1 MISTELE
8 RLKELHLA
16 EQLGRL
22 HRLWRT
28 VADVELIPLGL
39 THPRWTALWK
49 LLRLGDNV
57 SQKVLADALEI
68 ELPSLMRTLG
78 QLEEHGYVK
87 RRCCDTDKRA
97 RIVSLTPQGTDILKQ
112 IETRIMQIRAELL
125 NGISPQELNEFERCI
140 RIRLLYVCRCCHAND
155 ATSYGNTDGHQGN
168 TTSQWKN
175 SLY

>member
-112 IETRIMQIRAELL
+112 IEARIMQIRAELL
-125 NGISPQELNEFERCI
+125 NGISHQELNEFERVI
-140 RIRLLYVCRCCHAND
+140 SLISANAMAKLKQSD
-155 ATSYGNTDGHQGN
+155 DPFSE
-168 TTSQWKN
+168 K
-175 SLY
+175 

>member
-97 RIVSLTPQGTDILKQ
+97 RIVSLTPQGTDIQKQ
-112 IETRIMQIRAELL
+112 IEARIMQIRAELL
-125 NGISPQELNEFERCI
+125 NGISHQELNEFERVI
-140 RIRLLYVCRCCHAND
+140 SLISANAMAKLNQSD
-155 ATSYGNTDGHQGN
+155 DPFSE
-168 TTSQWKN
+168 K
-175 SLY
+175 

>member
-1 MISTELE
+1 MSTELE

-97 RIVSLTPQGTDILKQ
+97 RIVSLTPQGTDIQKQ
-112 IETRIMQIRAELL
+112 IEARIMQIRAELL
-125 NGISPQELNEFERCI
+125 NGISHQELNEFERVI
-140 RIRLLYVCRCCHAND
+140 SLISANAMAKLNQSD
-155 ATSYGNTDGHQGN
+155 DPFSE
-168 TTSQWKN
+168 K
-175 SLY
+175 

>member
-125 NGISPQELNEFERCI
+125 NGISHQELNEFERVI
-140 RIRLLYVCRCCHAND
+140 SLISAN
-155 ATSYGNTDGHQGN
+155 AMAKLNQTDDPF
-168 TTSQWKN
+168 SEK
-175 SLY
+175 

>member
-1 MISTELE
+1 MSTELE

-28 VADVELIPLGL
+28 VADVELIPLDL

-112 IETRIMQIRAELL
+112 IEARIMQIRAELL
-125 NGISPQELNEFERCI
+125 NGISHQELNEFERVI
-140 RIRLLYVCRCCHAND
+140 SLISANAMAKLNQSD
-155 ATSYGNTDGHQGN
+155 DPFSE
-168 TTSQWKN
+168 K
-175 SLY
+175 

>member
-1 MISTELE
+1 MLSMLTKWWLHMISTELE

-112 IETRIMQIRAELL
+112 IEARIMQIRAELL
-125 NGISPQELNEFERCI
+125 NGISHQELNEFERVI
-140 RIRLLYVCRCCHAND
+140 SLISANAMAKLKQSD
-155 ATSYGNTDGHQGN
+155 DPFSE
-168 TTSQWKN
+168 K
-175 SLY
+175 

>member
-112 IETRIMQIRAELL
+112 IEARIMQIRAELL
-125 NGISPQELNEFERCI
+125 NGISHQELNEFERVI
-140 RIRLLYVCRCCHAND
+140 SLISANAMAKLNQSD
-155 ATSYGNTDGHQGN
+155 DPFSE
-168 TTSQWKN
+168 K
-175 SLY
+175 

>member
-28 VADVELIPLGL
+28 VADVELIPLDL

-112 IETRIMQIRAELL
+112 IEARIMQIRAELL
-125 NGISPQELNEFERCI
+125 NGISHQELNEFERVI
-140 RIRLLYVCRCCHAND
+140 SLISANAMAKLNQSD
-155 ATSYGNTDGHQGN
+155 DPFSE
-168 TTSQWKN
+168 K
-175 SLY
+175 

>member
-1 MISTELE
+1 MSTELE

-112 IETRIMQIRAELL
+112 IEARIMQIRAELL
-125 NGISPQELNEFERCI
+125 NGISHQELNEFERVI
-140 RIRLLYVCRCCHAND
+140 SLISANAMAKLNQSD
-155 ATSYGNTDGHQGN
+155 DPFSE
-168 TTSQWKN
+168 K
-175 SLY
+175 

>member
-1 MISTELE
+1 MSTELE

-125 NGISPQELNEFERCI
+125 NGISHQELNEFERVI
-140 RIRLLYVCRCCHAND
+140 SLISAN
-155 ATSYGNTDGHQGN
+155 AMAKLNQTDDPF
-168 TTSQWKN
+168 SEK
-175 SLY
+175 

>member
-112 IETRIMQIRAELL
+112 IEARIMQIRAELL
-125 NGISPQELNEFERCI
+125 NGISHQELNEFERVI
-140 RIRLLYVCRCCHAND
+140 SLISAN
-155 ATSYGNTDGHQGN
+155 AMAKLNQTDDPF
-168 TTSQWKN
+168 SEK
-175 SLY
+175 

>member
-1 MISTELE
+1 MSTELE

-125 NGISPQELNEFERCI
+125 NGISHQELNEFERVI
-140 RIRLLYVCRCCHAND
+140 SLISANAMAKLNQSD
-155 ATSYGNTDGHQGN
+155 DPFSE
-168 TTSQWKN
+168 K
-175 SLY
+175 

>member
-1 MISTELE
+1 MLSKLTKWQVNMYNELE

-28 VADVELIPLGL
+28 AADVELIPLGL

-49 LLRLGDNV
+49 LLRLGDDV

-78 QLEEHGYVK
+78 QLEAQGYIK
-87 RRCCDTDKRA
+87 RRCCENDKRA
-97 RIVSLTPQGTDILKQ
+97 RIVSLTPQGIDILKQ

-125 NGISPQELNEFERCI
+125 NGISSQELSEFERVI
-140 RIRLLYVCRCCHAND
+140 
-155 ATSYGNTDGHQGN
+155 
-168 TTSQWKN
+168 
-175 SLY
+175 SLISDNAMAKLDPSADPFGEK